1 MSKFSKKIS
10 KAVSLLVCIAICF
23 GCLPVFSASAADTTL
38 ATNGNGGKTDVG
50 AWFTTYNVNAFWG
63 ENGRFSDPSSAVV
76 GYKALRADGA
86 YGVPYSNNT
95 DEIDYQIRK
104 MAEAGIDFIVLDLTN
119 GGLCDQFNYGMG
131 ENLAFI
137 LSNAKLTCER
147 ISLWNETHS
156 WKIRYAVAVGVYA
169 NLRAT
174 YAGELSGSPYTQV
187 LSINGEDKTCATVG
201 LSAELQA
208 AEVLSQFVN
217 NETYGDD
224 YYTLDNKP
232 LLVLHET
239 GDKRAVDYVS
249 AYSGEKASVS
259 QFTVRDSNSTAQ
271 AGTYGWYTRGS
282 VADNNNCGA
291 VADDEVIL
299 VSPGQCNHANG
310 NNTPAASREDG
321 EHYKANWE
329 LALQNKPRIVMI
341 SSLNDYMEDTAIWP
355 TNTANCTAEEKW
367 SDPYQ
372 YWDMTVDFINQLRT
386 ANGDSATTAAERSGN
401 LALGAT
407 VTANDILAA
416 YPAVRI
422 TDGLIDYDRTTDTT
436 AITRYNNGIGYF
448 EVALSSASDINQVK
462 VARTVWEAG
471 SFPKDIAV
479 DVKNADGSWKR
490 VAEMHDIPANVPHI
504 LAFNFATVKNAT
516 IIRVSANNARNSSGN
531 FRVAEIEAYNNAT
544 ITESDYT
551 GTVKDATYNIPE
563 LKSDNLVSGKTAT
576 VISGRTS
583 DKIAKLTDGDYAY
596 SSSGQTYVLY
606 GAGALNNDEA
616 NNTYYQFDFDE
627 ETRLNLVT
635 LYLSNAD
642 TNIRPRDIAVDV
654 KLADGSWK
662 RVAANYNISYTTAP
676 TDNITVAVD
685 GVVQDSRL
693 EFSFEPVDC
702 VAFRVTSNRQ
712 RTRVLNNALSATYN
726 WRLVEI
732 TAYNDPAITDYTG
745 IERPDDSAYA
755 IPAIELVNYALGAT
769 VTSKGT
775 SHSALQIA
783 YLTDGD
789 KGNRAASYYY
799 NGTTS
804 PSENQLTNY
813 YDITFNGAKEINRV
827 DVIYSKF
834 ADDDRGHREHDIA
847 IDAITPDG
855 RYVRVAE
862 KHDFTDAA
870 NAANNKNYTL
880 SLTFDVIEA
889 VGIRI
894 SASCKQTTRYTNGTY
909 SNIFQVYAEV
919 EAYNDPNTMGNT
931 GIEEATVAQ
940 LPLYKSGNLALNG
953 TVTSSNTSEY
963 LETNYPVNVLTDG
976 KTLKTSD
983 RAIINYIDNFASY
996 EIAFDTVKVLN
1007 QVSLYISLHETNKL
1021 PLDIAIYALVDGN
1034 WVRVSGANG
1043 IVYDTT
1049 GFTPVTF
1056 TFADVKAS
1064 AIKVRATNTTNSS
1077 ADNFGLVE
1085 IGAYWDPYV
1094 TEADYSEVYCGDVND
1109 DVVVDGDDI
1118 VAVRRTLL
1126 GTETSYEVDVN
1137 FDGET
1142 DIRDLVA
1149 IKKLLA

>member
-1 MSKFSKKIS
+1 MSKFSKKLT
-10 KAVSLLVCIAICF
+10 KVVSLLVCIAVCF
-23 GCLPVFSASAADTTL
+23 GCLPVFTASASETTL

-63 ENGRFSDPSSAVV
+63 ENGRFSDPSSADV
-76 GYKALRADGA
+76 GYKALLSDGA
-86 YGVPYSNNT
+86 YGIPYSNDT

-104 MAEAGIDFIVLDLTN
+104 MAEAGIDFIVFDLTN
-119 GGLCDQFNYGMG
+119 GGLSNQFTYGMG

-137 LSNAKLTCER
+137 INNAKLTCER

-156 WKIRYAVAVGVYA
+156 WKIRYAVAVGIYA

-174 YAGELSGSPYTQV
+174 YAGELSGSPYTHV
-187 LSINGEDKTCATVG
+187 LSINGVDKTCATVG

-239 GDKRAVDYVS
+239 GDKRATGYVS
-249 AYSGEKASVS
+249 AYSGDKTSIS
-259 QFTVRDSNSTAQ
+259 QFTVRDSNSAAQ

-299 VSPGQCNHANG
+299 VSPGHCNHANG
-310 NNTPAASREDG
+310 NNTPTASRENG

-329 LALQNKPRIVMI
+329 LVLKTQPRIVMI

-355 TNTANCTAEEKW
+355 TNTAKCTAEEKW

-372 YWDMTVDFINQLRT
+372 YWDMTVDYIEQLRT
-386 ANGDSATTAAERSGN
+386 ANGDAVTTAAERSGN

-416 YPAVRI
+416 YPAARI
-422 TDGLIDYDRTTDTT
+422 TDGLIDYDRTTETT
-436 AITRYNNGIGYF
+436 AITRYTNGIGYF
-448 EVALSSASDINQVK
+448 EVALNSASDINQVK
-462 VARTVWEAG
+462 VIRTTWEAS
-471 SFPKDIAV
+471 SFPKDIAI
-479 DVKNADGSWKR
+479 DVKNANGSWKR
-490 VAEMHDIPANVPHI
+490 VAEMHDIAYNVPHA
-504 LAFNFATVKNAT
+504 LTFNFATVKNAT
-516 IIRVSANNARNSSGN
+516 LIRVSASNARNSSGN
-531 FRVAEIEAYNNAT
+531 FRVAEIEAYNNAL
-544 ITESDYT
+544 ITEKDYT

-563 LKSDNLVSGKTAT
+563 MRSENLVLGKTAT
-576 VISGRTS
+576 VTSGRGS

-596 SSSGQTYVLY
+596 GSSGQAYVLY
-606 GAGALNNDEA
+606 GAGSLNNNEA

-635 LYLSNAD
+635 LYLSNQEP
-642 TNIRPRDIAVDV
+642 NIRPRDIAVDV

-685 GVVQDSRL
+685 GVVKDSRL
-693 EFSFEPVDC
+693 EFAFEPVDC

-712 RTRVLNNALSATYN
+712 RTRVLNNALTSTYN

-732 TAYNDPAITDYTG
+732 TAYNDPSITVYTG

-769 VTSKGT
+769 VTSKGAA
-775 SHSALQIA
+775 HSSLPIA

-789 KGNRAASYYY
+789 KGNRAASFYY
-799 NGTTS
+799 NGTTT
-804 PSENQLTNY
+804 PSEGQLTNY
-813 YDITFNGAKEINRV
+813 YDITFDGAKEINRV
-827 DVIYSKF
+827 DVIYSRF
-834 ADDDRGHREHDIA
+834 ANDDRGHREHDIA
-847 IDAITPDG
+847 IDVITPDG

-862 KHDFTDAA
+862 KHDFT
-870 NAANNKNYTL
+870 NASTASDGSNYTL
-880 SLTFDVIEA
+880 SLTFDTIDAIGV
-889 VGIRI
+889 RI

-909 SNIFQVYAEV
+909 SSVFQVYAEAEV
-919 EAYNDPNTMGNT
+919 YNDPNVMSNT
-931 GIEEATVAQ
+931 GIEEATVAEIAE
-940 LPLYKSGNLALNG
+940 YKSNNYALSG
-953 TVTSSNTSEY
+953 TITSSNTNDF
-963 LETNYPVNVLTDG
+963 LGTTYPANRLIDG
-976 KTLKTSD
+976 KSDKTAD
-983 RAIINYIDNFASY
+983 RAIIDYVNNLAFY
-996 EIAFDTVKVLN
+996 EITFDGVKILN
-1007 QVSLYISLHETNKL
+1007 QVTLYLSLHEPEKL
-1021 PLDIAIYALVDGN
+1021 PADIAIYAMVDGS
-1034 WVRVSGANG
+1034 WVRVAEGHG
-1043 IVYDTT
+1043 INYT
-1049 GFTPVTF
+1049 GVTSVTF
-1056 TFADVKAS
+1056 NFAEVNAT
-1064 AIKVRATNTTNSS
+1064 AIKIKSNNTTNSA

-1085 IGAYWDPYV
+1085 IGAYYDPSV
-1094 TEADYSEVYCGDVND
+1094 TEEDYSAVSYGDVND
-1109 DVVVDGDDI
+1109 DVVITVKDI

-1126 GTETSYEVDVN
+1126 GTETAYSIDVN
-1137 FDGET
+1137 RDGEA
-1142 DIRDLVA
+1142 DIRDLIA
-1149 IKKLLA
+1149 IKAILA